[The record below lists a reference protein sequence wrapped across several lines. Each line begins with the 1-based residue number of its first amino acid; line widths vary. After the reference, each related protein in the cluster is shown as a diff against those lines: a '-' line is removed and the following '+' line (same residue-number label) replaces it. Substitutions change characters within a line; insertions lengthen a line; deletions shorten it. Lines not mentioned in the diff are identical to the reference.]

1 MKPSSRWSAYL
12 LVAPAV
18 LFFAFVVGIPVLGTI
33 WLSFNSWTGTNQI
46 HFIGFDNFTRAFH
59 DTVYRKTYVNTFIYI
74 AATLVLEVAVGFAL
88 AGLVSVKGRRTG
100 WYRIAFF
107 IPVMLPMVV
116 IAVLWSFIYSDD
128 GGLLNSFLTAI
139 GQDNLRHVWLG
150 DPSTAL
156 IAVSVVSGW
165 IYAGFYMAI
174 FYAALTRIPSSIL
187 EAARLDGS
195 SEWGLFFKIKVP
207 LVRGMTEVAALL
219 CITGAFQSF
228 DLFYV
233 MTNGGPDH
241 ATEIV
246 TTYLVSVVFRD
257 HEVGYGAALS
267 LVMTVVVV
275 GIGLIYAK
283 ARRSEGVDVEY

>member
-1 MKPSSRWSAYL
+1 MRPSSRWTPYL
-12 LVAPAV
+12 LVAPA
-18 LFFAFVVGIPVLGTI
+18 FAFFLFVVLLPMMGTI
-33 WLSFNSWTGTNQI
+33 GLSFTSWSGTNHI
-46 HFIGFDNFTRAFH
+46 KFLGFDNFTRAFR
-59 DTVYRKTYVNTFIYI
+59 DDVYRKTYVNTLIYI

-88 AGLVSVKGRRTG
+88 AGLVSVKGKRTG
-100 WYRIAFF
+100 FYRVAFF

-128 GGLLNSFLTAI
+128 GGLLNSFLSAI
-139 GQDNLRHVWLG
+139 GQDDLRHVWLG
-150 DPSTAL
+150 DPQTAL
-156 IAVSVVSGW
+156 LAVCLVSGW

-174 FYAALTRIPSSIL
+174 FYAGLQRVPPSLL
-187 EAARLDGS
+187 EAATLDGA
-195 SEWGLFFKIKVP
+195 SEWDIFFKIKVP
-207 LVRGMTEVAALL
+207 LVRGMTEVCALL

-246 TTYLVSVVFRD
+246 TTYLVGIVFRD

-267 LVMTVVVV
+267 VIMTAVVV
-275 GIGLIYAK
+275 GIGLLYIK
-283 ARRSEGVDVEY
+283 LRRGDVVDVEY

>member
-1 MKPSSRWSAYL
+1 M
-12 LVAPAV
+12 V
-18 LFFAFVVGIPVLGTI
+18 GTI
-33 WLSFNSWTGTNQI
+33 WLSFNSWSGTNDI
-46 HFIGFDNFTRAFH
+46 KFIGFDNFTRALH
-59 DTVYRKTYVNTFIYI
+59 DDVYRSTYVHTLIYI

-88 AGLVSVKGRRTG
+88 AGLVSVKGKRTI
-100 WYRIAFF
+100 WYRITFF

-139 GQDNLRHVWLG
+139 GQEDLRRVWLG
-150 DPSTAL
+150 DPQTAL
-156 IAVSVVSGW
+156 IAISVVSGW

-174 FYAALTRIPSSIL
+174 FYAALQRVPASL
-187 EAARLDGS
+187 QEAARLDGV
-195 SEWGLFFKIKVP
+195 SEWSLFFKIKVP
-207 LVRGMTEVAALL
+207 LVRGMTEVAVLL

-246 TTYLVSVVFRD
+246 TTYLVSIVFRD

-267 LVMTVVVV
+267 VIMTIVVV

-283 ARRSEGVDVEY
+283 MRTGEGIDVEY